1 MSMQIDDPEKSDD
14 VGAESSTNSPKSGT
28 RSHESEPSHDRDEG
42 NAEGGSMS
50 ARVMPQS
57 EEDDEEDVQTDQ
69 RPVERRERR
78 RNFQHARELMT
89 DELRL
94 RATESSDRLRACLTG
109 SIVVKL
115 RDRSEK
121 YLFDWTGTAVRAEAT
136 EDSTGDCVITVSENN
151 LLRIASGDLNPQI
164 GMLSEK
170 IAVQGKLS
178 LAVYFF
184 NLIAPYP
191 PQ

>member
-14 VGAESSTNSPKSGT
+14 VGAESATNPQKSGA
-28 RSHESEPSHDRDEG
+28 RSHDTEASHDRDEG